1 MGMITLLRL
10 YQGGLSP
17 RWINDVLSSIAAG
30 SQKFF
35 GPWSCEIQEY
45 CLFQS
50 NSTSPRSRNIL
61 HQISCQ
67 SSDGLS
73 RWVIHQSQTR
83 AMLGSVFTDINLQ
96 KDGTYLYVRDTVKWN
111 WYQDISVSIRL
122 ANWNLDENWRCWAHR
137 LMLYRHYWFPFKWW
151 WTTNRRMNNDSWFRD
166 AIIQV
171 YKVLFKCNFFQ
182 VEGRGS
188 DSCCTHANP
197 LMQDGGLIKADSC
210 DLTAAS
216 LVWICMCLGNGVVMS
231 TSMMKGCRAISV

>member
-1 MGMITLLRL
+1 MALICTSAILLMKL
-10 YQGGLSP
+10 VP
-17 RWINDVLSSIAAG
+17 RYFCFNKACKLKFRRKLKVLSTPIDA
-30 SQKFF
+30 
-35 GPWSCEIQEY
+35 
-45 CLFQS
+45 L
-50 NSTSPRSRNIL
+50 
-61 HQISCQ
+61 
-67 SSDGLS
+67 
-73 RWVIHQSQTR
+73 
-83 AMLGSVFTDINLQ
+83 
-96 KDGTYLYVRDTVKWN
+96 
-111 WYQDISVSIRL
+111 
-122 ANWNLDENWRCWAHR
+122 
-137 LMLYRHYWFPFKWW
+137 RHYWFPFKWW